1 MACENSNVPL
11 PYESSGNCSVYSS
24 MEIFICVALWS
35 FTLCMQGLVFSQ
47 RLKGLPMQISGTLS
61 QNVSNFVFCFANS
74 SSLGLCKHCSLSP
87 HLSETSRFCLKL
99 LLCIAVWKAPVS
111 INLKW
116 TCSSH
121 LVYFPSYK
129 ITILYWLFSNVW
141 KELLHIFCSVFYLF
155 MAEQRN

>member
-24 MEIFICVALWS
+24 MEIFICMALWS

-61 QNVSNFVFCFANS
+61 LNVSNFVFCLTNS

-99 LLCIAVWKAPVS
+99 PLCTAVWKAPLS

-116 TCSSH
+116 TCSNH
-121 LVYFPSYK
+121 LIYFPSYK
-129 ITILYWLFSNVW
+129 ITILYWLSSNV
-141 KELLHIFCSVFYLF
+141 
-155 MAEQRN
+155 